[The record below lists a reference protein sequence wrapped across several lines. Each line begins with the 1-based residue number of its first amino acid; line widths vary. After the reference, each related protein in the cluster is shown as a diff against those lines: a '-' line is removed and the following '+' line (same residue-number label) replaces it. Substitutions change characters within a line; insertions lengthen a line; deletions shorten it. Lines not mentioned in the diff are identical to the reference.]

1 MLRKSVWVL
10 LPMALA
16 LLPLLPKGVG
26 SEQVPRRVYEGL
38 LVPMGEFTRPA
49 RIETPRVGWVRLERR
64 GLPVLEGRLVAVGQG
79 MLELATAGGE
89 LRLAASELLSLTQ
102 IEPPQSP
109 EGGER
114 VRILTPGAVWLGTVR
129 ERGPDGVLLEL
140 SGGAHAQLSRLEG
153 DT

>member
-1 MLRKSVWVL
+1 MLRTRVWAML
-10 LPMALA
+10 LAAAA
-16 LLPLLPKGVG
+16 LLPLSPKGVG
-26 SEQVPRRVYEGL
+26 TEQAPRRVYEGL
-38 LVPMGEFTRPA
+38 LVPMGEILRPA

-79 MLELATAGGE
+79 TLELATPGGE
-89 LRLAASELLSLTQ
+89 LRLAAPELLSLTQ
-102 IEPPQSP
+102 IEPPQAL

-140 SGGAHAQLSRLEG
+140 PGGAHAQLSRLEG